1 VEVLVIDRIIERAA
15 NWLFSLVG
23 AVVDF
28 DIDLDDLEQDEI
40 L

>member
-1 VEVLVIDRIIERAA
+1 MIDRMLERAA

-28 DIDLDDLEQDEI
+28 DVDLSDLEQDE
-40 L
+40 LL